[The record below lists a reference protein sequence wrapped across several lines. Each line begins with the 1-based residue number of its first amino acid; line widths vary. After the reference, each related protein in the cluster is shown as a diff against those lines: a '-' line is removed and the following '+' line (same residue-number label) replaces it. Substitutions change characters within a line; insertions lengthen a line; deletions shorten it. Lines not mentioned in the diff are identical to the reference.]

1 MADIK
6 IILHN
11 PTVSV
16 TAGVVTYLC
25 RYRLSESVIGVGD
38 GRVAVVPAS
47 NAGQAQIL
55 SRIRQAAVDD
65 ANEQTGNAVGFGL
78 LDVITWELQS

>member
-16 TAGVVTYLC
+16 TAGVVTCAC
-25 RYRLSESVIGVGD
+25 RYRLSEPVRGVVD

-65 ANEQTGNAVGFGL
+65 ANEQTVNAVGFGL
-78 LDVITWELQS
+78 LDVITWELQA

>member
-6 IILHN
+6 IILFD

-16 TAGVVTYLC
+16 AGGVVTCSC
-25 RYRLSESVIGVGD
+25 RYRLSEPVQRIGD
-38 GRVAVVPAS
+38 GRVSVVPAS

-78 LDVITWELQS
+78 LDVITWELQA

>member
-16 TAGVVTYLC
+16 TAGIVTCAC
-25 RYRLSESVIGVGD
+25 RYRLSEPVRGVVD

-55 SRIRQAAVDD
+55 PQIRAAAVDH
-65 ANEQTGNAVGFGL
+65 ANAQTGNAVGFGAQ
-78 LDVITWELQS
+78 DVITWELQA